1 MIHVIILAKNKCHL
15 RPLFDD
21 EVYEVTVIHEKYVTE
36 NNTLLSLEEY
46 NENLNYHKALVIAR
60 KLEKPC
66 LIIKDTCITNLS
78 AMEIKTFLLELI
90 TIDTDL
96 CFLSTWQDECYK
108 YKDYNDYF
116 KWSTTCSC
124 PQAVLYNTK
133 NGKQSI
139 NQLKKISLTKSI
151 RNADVKKLVCLPN
164 LFIFDISRAT
174 SNNDYLKLN
183 CCLPVP
189 EQKSCTDNTN
199 AAAWIIIII
208 LFIVLLAVLVPYF
221 KHNKHL

>member
-1 MIHVIILAKNKCHL
+1 MGMTQLTLAPKVCPGCRVL
-15 RPLFDD
+15 
-21 EVYEVTVIHEKYVTE
+21 
-36 NNTLLSLEEY
+36 
-46 NENLNYHKALVIAR
+46 
-60 KLEKPC
+60 KP
-66 LIIKDTCITNLS
+66 
-78 AMEIKTFLLELI
+78 
-90 TIDTDL
+90 
-96 CFLSTWQDECYK
+96 
-108 YKDYNDYF
+108 
-116 KWSTTCSC
+116 
-124 PQAVLYNTK
+124 
-133 NGKQSI
+133 I